1 MNIKPFN
8 IFINEKK
15 NKTKKGLYTVVAIIK
30 NKVIEQMYDVEKK
43 ELKDTIAY
51 MKSAYKGS
59 KISVENSD
67 GKVVQTESVSDELG
81 EKSPPGWKGTVEKMK
96 DHKDIDNPFA
106 LAWYMKNKGN
116 KPRK

>member
-8 IFINEKK
+8 VFINEKK
-15 NKTKKGLYTVVAIIK
+15 SKTKKGLYTVVAIIK

-59 KISVENSD
+59 KISVENSG
-67 GKVVQTESVSDELG
+67 GKIVQTESISE
-81 EKSPPGWKGTVEKMK
+81 EKTVPTIEKMK
-96 DHKDIDNPFA
+96 THKDIDNPFA
-106 LAWYMKNKGN
+106 LAWYMKNKG
-116 KPRK
+116 K